1 MMGLSSLGNPI
12 YKNIIKQNLFKNFE
26 RFELNL
32 NYFKHHKK
40 NYLYN
45 FSGEPN
51 QSEIFNNSIFHL
63 FKEEINSKTFK
74 EDIASSIQSIFEDLL
89 EIILKKCNKTNFSKI

>member
-45 FSGEPN
+45 FSGEPD
-51 QSEIFNNSIFHL
+51 QS
-63 FKEEINSKTFK
+63 
-74 EDIASSIQSIFEDLL
+74 DLL
-89 EIILKKCNKTNFSKI
+89 ITVFFIIYLRRK